1 MTCEDFLNRGDI
13 VKSRKYGTEKWNTNV
28 VFDVKEDMLVLDA
41 GIMEESFGDIEKGNE
56 FELRVVEE
64 DFEYTIS
71 ACVVGIS
78 TSPIQTVT
86 LRIENVKK
94 YSNMRKDLRH
104 FVYLFAL
111 IRKNKQDKDTVF
123 AIITDISVSG
133 VAVVVDSKKN
143 LNNIDIEVND
153 ELFFEVSLEDQRTVC
168 FSGTV
173 LRKKE
178 NADNTEYGVQ
188 IKNIDKRNQEILNNY
203 VNELKITDKEFQK
216 LKQEIWEYKFG
227 I

>member
-1 MTCEDFLNRGDI
+1 MIHEDFLNRGDI

-28 VFDVKEDMLVLDA
+28 VFDIKEDMLVLDA
-41 GIMEESFGDIEKGNE
+41 GIIEEGFEDIEKGNE
-56 FELRVVEE
+56 FELRVIEE

-71 ACVVGIS
+71 ACVVDIS

-104 FVYLFAL
+104 FVHLFAL
-111 IRKNKQDKDTVF
+111 IRKNKQDKNTVF
-123 AIITDISVSG
+123 AIITDISVGG
-133 VAVVVDSKKN
+133 VAVVVNSKKN
-143 LNNIDIEVND
+143 LNNIDIDVND
-153 ELFFEVSLEDQRTVC
+153 ELFFEISLEDQRTVC
-168 FSGTV
+168 FSGTI

-178 NADNTEYGVQ
+178 NVDNTEYGVQ
-188 IKNIDKRNQEILNNY
+188 IKSIDKRNQDILNEY
-203 VNELKITDKEFQK
+203 VNELKTTDKEFQK
-216 LKQEIWEYKFG
+216 LKQEIWEYNFG